1 MCRWVGFPG
10 TGSSA
15 CSPEMSHERRI
26 QRIALGF
33 AAVALG
39 IAVAAVITAWRA
51 DRLHSG
57 PCAPVTRHVSAGD
70 LVKLRSGAVVQVDG
84 GVRVTEATLAAALGL
99 TPGDT
104 ITAISGR
111 PVTYVHELAG
121 ILRELAIFRP
131 QRLFIELVRDREPV
145 VERWELDGDL
155 DVARRAELAAAA
167 PGPTDPRIA
176 TVQQL
181 DRTTYQVP
189 RATVEAWTADPAL
202 VTSGG
207 RGIPVLGQGEPSG
220 FRIYGIRPGSA
231 YAALGLE
238 DGDVIRAI
246 NGTPFSSAGQI
257 LELVARS
264 TTQLTLDLVR
274 RGQPMILNYL
284 IK

>member
-1 MCRWVGFPG
+1 MCRRWVFLGPDR
-10 TGSSA
+10 A
-15 CSPEMSHERRI
+15 HSPEMSQRERRI
-26 QRIALGF
+26 QRIAVGF

-39 IAVAAVITAWRA
+39 IALAAVLAAWRG
-51 DRLHSG
+51 DRLRSG
-57 PCAPVTRHVSAGD
+57 PRAPESRHVLASD
-70 LVKLRSGAVVQVDG
+70 LVKLRPGAVAEVDG
-84 GVRVTEATLAAALGL
+84 GIRVTEATLAAALGL
-99 TPGDT
+99 APGDT

-111 PVTYVHELAG
+111 QVTHVHELAG

-155 DVARRAELAAAA
+155 DIARRAELAAGG

-181 DRTTYQVP
+181 DRTTYLVP
-189 RATVEAWTADPAL
+189 RTTVEAWTADPAL

-207 RGIPVLGQGEPSG
+207 RGIPVLGQGEQNG
-220 FRIYGIRPGSA
+220 FRLYAIRPGSA

-246 NGTPFSSAGQI
+246 NGTALSSADQV

-264 TTQLTLDLVR
+264 TQVTLDLVR
-274 RGQPMILNYL
+274 RGEPMLLNYL

>member
-1 MCRWVGFPG
+1 
-10 TGSSA
+10 
-15 CSPEMSHERRI
+15 MSQRERRI
-26 QRIALGF
+26 QRIAVGS
-33 AAVALG
+33 AVVALA
-39 IAVAAVITAWRA
+39 IAVAAVIAAWRA
-51 DRLHSG
+51 DRLRSS
-57 PCAPVTRHVSAGD
+57 PRAPASRHVSASD
-70 LVKLRSGAVVQVDG
+70 PVKLRPGAVVQVDG
-84 GVRVTEATLAAALGL
+84 GVRVTEAALAAALGL
-99 TPGDT
+99 APGDT

-111 PVTYVHELAG
+111 QVTHVHELAG

-131 QRLFIELVRDREPV
+131 QRLFIELVRDRESV

-181 DRTTYQVP
+181 DRTTYRVP

-207 RGIPVLGQGEPSG
+207 RGIPVLGPGEQSG
-220 FRIYGIRPGSA
+220 FRLYAIRPGSA
-231 YAALGLE
+231 YTALGLE

-246 NGTPFSSAGQI
+246 NGTPLVSTDQI
-257 LELVARS
+257 LGLVARS
-264 TTQLTLDLVR
+264 TAQITLDLVR

-284 IK
+284 IQ